1 MTVPVPS
8 SASLDV
14 PRHAASDTS
23 DTSST
28 NDGGDDGWEDVEPED
43 ESQSIIGLFSD
54 DIYPDVRS
62 LLKDTKERYSFDLA
76 KVQKDLE
83 LDFFGTVKLINYIR
97 SEVKKGVQ
105 KPDVSSRSLFDDD
118 VYLKP
123 VIEDDALLYNL
134 DDIALDDDGLQS
146 ENHRKTDTEAQLREV
161 QEELCRLQ
169 EQFSNYRL
177 AVQQSLNVQLS
188 NDDDDPP
195 QPTNVDRN
203 DARRSITEEVDSDY
217 FKSYSYNA
225 IHESMLKDTVRTDA
239 YRDFIY
245 DHKGLFKGKTVLD
258 VGCGTGILSMFC
270 AKAGAKKV
278 IAVDNSSIIEKARVN
293 VFANGFGDVITCIR
307 GKIEEIKLP
316 VPQVDIIVSEWM
328 GYGLLFEAML
338 DSVIWARDRYLAP
351 GGLMVPSHATLRIA
365 PFADPDFVDSHVSF
379 WRNVYGF
386 DMSSMLESVHNE
398 AIIAGTKTSSVV
410 GDSAVFLQLPLHT
423 ITVEELNFLK
433 TFELT
438 IAHDVP
444 RLDGWLI
451 WFDIFFLTSPT
462 AKLKNGALPW
472 ELRKEGLVAFTTGP
486 FGPETHWQQCVLL
499 IQPEGEKP
507 VPLQKGQV
515 IRGQIGY
522 QKKKKD
528 ARALD
533 IEVRWSIDDCSSS
546 RHQTWS
552 LQ

>member
-1 MTVPVPS
+1 M
-8 SASLDV
+8 
-14 PRHAASDTS
+14 
-23 DTSST
+23 
-28 NDGGDDGWEDVEPED
+28 
-43 ESQSIIGLFSD
+43 
-54 DIYPDVRS
+54 
-62 LLKDTKERYSFDLA
+62 
-76 KVQKDLE
+76 
-83 LDFFGTVKLINYIR
+83 DFFGTVKLINYIR

-217 FKSYSYNA
+217 FKSYSYNGSHHHSLLAINANRLLILFIA

-293 VFANGFGDVITCIR
+293 VFANGFGDVITYVFRLNSVCWSPLQTNYLFRCIR